1 MGTIYKVGGLVIDNY
16 TPKNG
21 KTYELSELQAIVSG
35 SIEIL
40 TINDDKQYMVLNE
53 EGKLKGLGINLE
65 ATKILQKNFPLTS
78 DIIVGDVLVCDAN
91 EID

>member
-35 SIEIL
+35 YIEVIP
-40 TINDDKQYMVLNE
+40 INDGKQYMVMNE
-53 EGKLKGLGINLE
+53 EGKIKGLGINHE
-65 ATKILQKNFPLTS
+65 ATKILQKNFPHTN
-78 DIIVGDVLVCDAN
+78 DIVVGDVLVCD
-91 EID
+91 ESELD